1 MKKSYLYRRIA
12 ASAALIAAVLL
23 IAADAEPV
31 KLYLGDK
38 LAGTFTEFQV
48 IDDVVFLPLQ
58 ASAKALGIEGFA
70 DPQSGLAFFRKGRAL
85 VVIDSN
91 RKEAKAGEHV
101 TPLKYAP
108 IWTGKDVFIPAAV
121 FTDAL
126 PLVLG
131 EAVRVAYPP
140 LSGNG
145 TALRNP
151 VDVIVL
157 DPGHGGHDA
166 GAKGPGGILEKDVT
180 LSIAKRLR
188 DRLQKETGLIV
199 YLTRNDD
206 TFIPLS
212 DRPKKA
218 RELNADVFISVHANA
233 YKMMSAQGFETFFA
247 SLTATDK
254 AAMDLAE
261 WENQAEETSSAP
273 ASDEVTT
280 DIGMILGNMAQT
292 ESLAASQQLAETI
305 QDALAHVLKSDN
317 RGVKQAPF
325 RVLMDSTTPAV
336 LVEVGFLTS
345 PEEAS
350 LITNPAMQD
359 RIVEALAS
367 AILKYRGQTNARLGL
382 GPKE

>member
-1 MKKSYLYRRIA
+1 MKKSFSSRLA
-12 ASAALIAAVLL
+12 AALLALTAAIVLSAAQP
-23 IAADAEPV
+23 EPV
-31 KLYLGDK
+31 KLYVGDK
-38 LAGTFTEFQV
+38 LAGTFTRFQV
-48 IDDVVFLPLQ
+48 LDNVVFLPLKD
-58 ASAKALGIEGFA
+58 SAQALGIEGFS
-70 DPQSGLAFFRKGRAL
+70 DPQSGLAFFRKGKAL

-91 RKEAKAGEHV
+91 RKEALAGGHV

-108 IWTGKDVFIPAAV
+108 IWTGKDVYVPAAV

-126 PLVLG
+126 PAILG
-131 EAVRVAYPP
+131 QPVRVVYPP
-140 LSGNG
+140 LSDNG
-145 TALRNP
+145 TALRDP

-157 DPGHGGHDA
+157 DPGHGGHDP

-180 LSIAKRLR
+180 LAIARRLR
-188 DRLQKETGLIV
+188 DRLQKEPGLIV
-199 YLTRNDD
+199 YLTRDGD
-206 TFIPLS
+206 TLVPLS

-218 RELNADVFISVHANA
+218 RELNADAFISIHANA
-233 YKMMSAQGFETFFA
+233 YKMMSTQGFETFFA

-254 AAMDLAE
+254 AAQDLAE
-261 WENQAEETSSAP
+261 WENQVEEAAP
-273 ASDEVTT
+273 AAAPPQVNSDL
-280 DIGMILGNMAQT
+280 GMILGNMAQT

-305 QDALAHVLKSDN
+305 QDSLARVLKSDN

-325 RVLMDSTTPAV
+325 RVLMDSTMPAV

-350 LITNPAMQD
+350 LITSPAMQD

-367 AILKYRGQTNARLGL
+367 AILKYRAQANARLGL